1 MSKKNIL
8 VLGLKTFGRS
18 IVKQLYKYD
27 CEVLAVDKD
36 LEKVEAVA
44 DYVTEALRLDI
55 RDAAEIKSL
64 SLNTYDIAIVT
75 IDDIE
80 ASIMAALI
88 FQEAGIPQIIVKATS
103 EIHKKI
109 LEKMGVDKI
118 ISPEEEMGIK
128 LAKSIMNVSLVD
140 TIEFSEDFSIVEI
153 KPIDEW
159 IGKTLGKLDI
169 RNKYGL
175 NILCIKKE
183 DKNMVISPKQEYQIE
198 ENDVFIA
205 IANNKKLDAV
215 RWDKKNRKFK
225 K

>member
-1 MSKKNIL
+1 MSKKNII
-8 VLGLKTFGRS
+8 VLGLKTFGKS

-36 LEKVEAVA
+36 IEKVEAIA
-44 DYVTEALRLDI
+44 DYATEALKLDI

-75 IDDIE
+75 IDEIE

-103 EIHKKI
+103 DIHKKI

-118 ISPEEEMGIK
+118 ILPDEEMGIK
-128 LAKSIMNVSLVD
+128 LAKSLMNVSLID
-140 TIEFSEDFSIVEI
+140 TIEFSDDYSIAEI
-153 KPIDEW
+153 KPLEEW

-175 NILCIKKE
+175 NILCIKK
-183 DKNMVISPKQEYQIE
+183 KNADMVISPKQEYQIE
-198 ENDVFIA
+198 ENDLFVA
-205 IANNKKLDAV
+205 IANNKKLEAA
-215 RWDKKNRKFK
+215 RWEKKNK
-225 K
+225 KSKK